1 MTTVDDQR
9 CATCGAALDA
19 GAVFCGACGARV
31 GAPAATPGDGTAATA
46 APGAGLPGDGTAAAP
61 ATPVPAAPGTGAP
74 ATSVP
79 VTTDRWGGGPVDPW
93 GAAPA
98 AATPAT
104 RVAAPAPA
112 ARAVPVPAAEPTP
125 GWSLGAD
132 VDDAVAPVW
141 RRLVALLVDQ
151 VLAALVAGAGAL
163 VVLPTLRSEDATP
176 AALLV
181 PALLLL
187 LLAAGQW
194 FAEAFAGRTLGGALL
209 GTRTV
214 SARTG
219 RPAGLWAILV
229 RSVVQAL
236 GGVLAGIGV
245 YVVAGSGAWD
255 EGPERRGWHDKAA
268 GTLVL
273 RARPPRQ
280 PETAPVAAT
289 PAPRPA
295 PTPTPPR
302 PTPTTGPPPARPA
315 EQPATPEGTRT
326 APEPGTPPVA
336 GESTTPHDPR
346 AATPAA
352 TGVHEDRGATP
363 ASDEAPAPAPAPLA
377 PAAPAAPPA
386 TSAAPPPPLA
396 GESVTPHD
404 PRVALPATPGA
415 HEVRGETPGDTAG
428 GGLPDSTVPTV
439 PVLGDLEHTRVAGWG
454 TREDVGPVVLALAS
468 GERVAVTGPGLIG
481 RRPHAEGGPWSH
493 VLAVVDPEQ
502 SVSSTHLAFRPVPG
516 GLEVV
521 DRGSTNGTVLVDP
534 DGKPWT
540 LVPAQP
546 AHVTAGWTLVLGTYR
561 IPLAE
566 A

>member
-1 MTTVDDQR
+1 MEGDGVTTVDDQR

-31 GAPAATPGDGTAATA
+31 GAPAAT
-46 APGAGLPGDGTAAAP
+46 PGDGTAAAP

-273 RARPPRQ
+273 RARPPHRTD
-280 PETAPVAAT
+280 TAADAAT
-289 PAPRPA
+289 PAALPA
-295 PTPTPPR
+295 PTPPR
-302 PTPTTGPPPARPA
+302 PTPTTGPPPA
-315 EQPATPEGTRT
+315 T
-326 APEPGTPPVA
+326 
-336 GESTTPHDPR
+336 
-346 AATPAA
+346 
-352 TGVHEDRGATP
+352 
-363 ASDEAPAPAPAPLA
+363 
-377 PAAPAAPPA
+377 
-386 TSAAPPPPLA
+386 
-396 GESVTPHD
+396 
-404 PRVALPATPGA
+404 
-415 HEVRGETPGDTAG
+415 
-428 GGLPDSTVPTV
+428 
-439 PVLGDLEHTRVAGWG
+439 
-454 TREDVGPVVLALAS
+454 
-468 GERVAVTGPGLIG
+468 
-481 RRPHAEGGPWSH
+481 
-493 VLAVVDPEQ
+493 
-502 SVSSTHLAFRPVPG
+502 
-516 GLEVV
+516 
-521 DRGSTNGTVLVDP
+521 
-534 DGKPWT
+534 
-540 LVPAQP
+540 
-546 AHVTAGWTLVLGTYR
+546 
-561 IPLAE
+561 
-566 A
+566 